1 MGAGAM
7 QAVSFFVL
15 PEAVATTRMHR
26 ISARPFLRRLPASIS
41 IAARR
46 ATDRETIALALEIER
61 ERETGK
67 GEKGGAAAG

>member
-1 MGAGAM
+1 
-7 QAVSFFVL
+7 
-15 PEAVATTRMHR
+15 MHQ
-26 ISARPFLRRLPASIS
+26 ISARPFLHRLPASIS

-46 ATDRETIALALEIER
+46 ATDRETRALALEIER